1 MHYRRLCNRITADV
15 RSSTAGAGRKA
26 AMLTASLV
34 TPFFDAY
41 EAEAAVRVSNA
52 FGVVFNTSYL
62 SLANDGWKTKTGTV
76 GAGVNYYLLGSA
88 LRRWYLEAIG
98 ELVFSSWRHEPSGKV
113 APIVLG
119 EGQRRVGILGD
130 GERR

>member
-1 MHYRRLCNRITADV
+1 
-15 RSSTAGAGRKA
+15 
-26 AMLTASLV
+26 MLTASLV